1 MVTIPQT
8 KEELYAKFREL
19 AEKMEKI
26 GLSPYEAR
34 AYIALIAHGYGN
46 AETIAETAQIPR
58 TSAYKILQS
67 LQSKGFA
74 IATQGRPQIYKP
86 EPPSKVYENFKSQ
99 LEDTCGKLEMLHEIV
114 REKGMPQLIFTI
126 ADKTKVIEKIGEL
139 IDKSTTTII
148 LSAPS
153 FSELRSALDK
163 NIQNALKR
171 GVDFNLVTSPGQG
184 VPYDQMNVVKR
195 KGLLATDIVCDKNQA
210 LIAAADLS
218 ACGYTDN
225 ELLAE
230 HLHRFLEIM
239 IEHVDSGK

>member
-1 MVTIPQT
+1 MTVIPHTI
-8 KEELYAKFREL
+8 EELFSEFRDL
-19 AEKMEKI
+19 AEKLEMI

-34 AYIALIAHGYGN
+34 AYIALVAHGYGK

-58 TSAYKILQS
+58 TSAYKILRS
-67 LQSKGFA
+67 LESKGFA
-74 IATQGRPQIYKP
+74 IATKGRPQTYKP
-86 EPPSKVYENFKSQ
+86 EPPSKVYENFTNQ
-99 LEDTCGKLEMLHEIV
+99 LEDTCGKLEMLYEIV

-126 ADKTKVIEKIGEL
+126 AEKNKVIDKIGEL
-139 IDKSTTTII
+139 IDKSTSTII

-153 FSELRSALDK
+153 FSGLRTALDK

-171 GVDFNLVTSPGQG
+171 GVHFDLVTSPGQG
-184 VPYDQMNVVKR
+184 VPYDSMNVVRR

-210 LIAAADLS
+210 LIAATDLS

-230 HLHRFLEIM
+230 HLHRFLEIL
-239 IEHVDSGK
+239 IEHVDVNK